1 MPFDILKV
9 LSYTVV
15 VITVLT
21 MIFGVLAYNFYKI
34 RERKRAKNSASLDGA
49 LEQVRDKYLYF
60 QEKEL

>member
-1 MPFDILKV
+1 MSFDILKV

-15 VITVLT
+15 VITILT

-34 RERKRAKNSASLDGA
+34 REKRRSKASASQGGQV
-49 LEQVRDKYLYF
+49 EQEQDRYLYF

>member
-1 MPFDILKV
+1 MPFDILKI

-15 VITVLT
+15 VITILT

-34 RERKRAKNSASLDGA
+34 REKRRAKNSAKNGA
-49 LEQVRDKYLYF
+49 LVQVKDKYLYF